1 MNNPWDPRF
10 NWGHPPNAQF
20 GLAALEFELECAGF
34 TLEQRKRRHFFGY
47 YRAVAC

>member
-1 MNNPWDPRF
+1 VIRPWDRLLK
-10 NWGHPPNAQF
+10 WGHPPEAQF

-47 YRAVAC
+47 YCAVAC